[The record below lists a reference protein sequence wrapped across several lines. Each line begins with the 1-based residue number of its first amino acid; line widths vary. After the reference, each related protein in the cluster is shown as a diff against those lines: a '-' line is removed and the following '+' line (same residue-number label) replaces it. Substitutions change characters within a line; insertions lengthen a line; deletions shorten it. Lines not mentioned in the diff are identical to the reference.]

1 MLDRYLSLNREKVR
15 YSRDSKKIYKNIQI
29 VMLESHFHLWV
40 VANVKKNII
49 DMMLLIRSVKKQ
61 NQRKKEKKKK
71 LQWFKF
77 SRIVGI
83 RKKPSVLFD
92 SLSMYVYD
100 LDRKQKVEKSLKV
113 LGEFL
118 RKLIWKKVEVKLS

>member
-1 MLDRYLSLNREKVR
+1 
-15 YSRDSKKIYKNIQI
+15 
-29 VMLESHFHLWV
+29 MLESHFHLWV

-61 NQRKKEKKKK
+61 NQRKKEKKK